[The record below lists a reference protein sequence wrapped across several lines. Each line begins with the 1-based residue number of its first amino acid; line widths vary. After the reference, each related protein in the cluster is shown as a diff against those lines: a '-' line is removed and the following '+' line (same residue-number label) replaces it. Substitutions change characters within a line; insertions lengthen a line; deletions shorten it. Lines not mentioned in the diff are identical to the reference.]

1 MTMDE
6 NTPNEPD
13 EQPEGPQAPPPDPE
27 GPQAPR
33 PEAPTEPLGQAP
45 PKRRLLRSR
54 SERVIGGVC
63 GGLGRYFDVDPVIFR
78 IAAVALALLGGTGVL
93 LYLAALLLVPADD
106 GAAAAAAPGEGRN
119 RGLVIAAV
127 VLLLLVG
134 WPFLLG
140 GGLLFAGIF
149 FPLAIL
155 VGVGVLVWWLVS
167 GEGPSGD
174 AGEVAK
180 RAALGVGVLIVC
192 CLLAIGAAWAAAA
205 GGDTVVAVIVIVAGA
220 AVIAGAFLKPVRW
233 LILPAVVIGLA
244 AGTVS
249 AAGFDLDGGV
259 GERSYRPASTVDLR
273 EQYELGIGELV
284 LDLRDTDLPAGDV
297 PVEIDLGMGSARV
310 LVPDDVCVATTA
322 EIGMGEVRVLGH
334 SNEGIDVDY
343 EEAASAS
350 GDVTRLVLDA
360 NVGIG
365 ELRVSDRPWDDF
377 DDHGF
382 DFGPRNRPD
391 EPFGEEP
398 EGNLAC
404 DRAGETASG

>member
-6 NTPNEPD
+6 NTRNEPD
-13 EQPEGPQAPPPDPE
+13 EQPEGPQAPQPE
-27 GPQAPR
+27 GPQAPP
-33 PEAPTEPLGQAP
+33 PEPPTEPLADAP
-45 PKRRLLRSR
+45 RKRRLTRSR

-93 LYLAALLLVPADD
+93 LYLAALLLVPSDD
-106 GAAAAAAPGEGRN
+106 GVAAAAAPGEGRN
-119 RGLVIAAV
+119 RGLVIAGV
-127 VLLLLVG
+127 VLLLLVA

-140 GGLLFAGIF
+140 GGVIAAGIF

-155 VGVGVLVWWLVS
+155 VGAGVLVWWLVS
-167 GEGPSGD
+167 GQGPSGD
-174 AGEVAK
+174 AGDVAK
-180 RAALGVGVLIVC
+180 RAALGLGVLIVC
-192 CLLAIGAAWAAAA
+192 GLLAIGAAWAAAA
-205 GGDTVVAVIVIVAGA
+205 GGDTVVAVIVIAAGA
-220 AVIAGAFLKPVRW
+220 AVVAGAFLKPVRW
-233 LILPAVVIGLA
+233 LILPAVVVGLA

-273 EQYELGIGELV
+273 DRYELGIGELV

-297 PVEIDLGMGSARV
+297 PVTIDLGMGSARV
-310 LVPDDVCVATTA
+310 LVPEDMCVATTA
-322 EIGMGEVRVLGH
+322 EVGMGEVRVLGR

-343 EEAASAS
+343 EEAASAA

-365 ELRVSDRPWDDF
+365 ELRVSDRPWDGF
-377 DDHGF
+377 DDDF
-382 DFGPRNRPD
+382 DFGPRDRSFEFD
-391 EPFGEEP
+391 EER

-404 DRAGETASG
+404 DGLGATAGG

>member
-6 NTPNEPD
+6 NTRNEPD
-13 EQPEGPQAPPPDPE
+13 EQPEGPQAPPPEP
-27 GPQAPR
+27 
-33 PEAPTEPLGQAP
+33 PTEPLADTP
-45 PKRRLLRSR
+45 PRRRLTRSR
-54 SERVIGGVC
+54 SERVLGGVC

-93 LYLAALLLVPADD
+93 LYLAALLLVPSDD
-106 GAAAAAAPGEGRN
+106 GEAATVAPGEGRN
-119 RGLVIAAV
+119 RGLVIAGV
-127 VLLLLVG
+127 VLLLLVA

-140 GGLLFAGIF
+140 GGLIAAGIF
-149 FPLAIL
+149 VPLAIL
-155 VGVGVLVWWLVS
+155 VGAGVLVWWLVS

-174 AGEVAK
+174 AGAVAK

-192 CLLAIGAAWAAAA
+192 GLLAIGAAWAAAA

-220 AVIAGAFLKPVRW
+220 AVVAGAFLKPVRW
-233 LILPAVVIGLA
+233 LILPAVVIALA

-259 GERSYRPASTVDLR
+259 GERSYRPASTADLR

-297 PVEIDLGMGSARV
+297 PVKIDLGMGSARV
-310 LVPDDVCVATTA
+310 LVPDDVCVATEA
-322 EIGMGEVRVLGH
+322 EVGMGEVRVLGR
-334 SNEGIDVDY
+334 SNDGIDVDY
-343 EEAASAS
+343 EEAASAG

-365 ELRVSDRPWDDF
+365 ELRVSDRPWDGF

-382 DFGPRNRPD
+382 DFGPRDRSFDN
-391 EPFGEEP
+391 EPN
-398 EGNLAC
+398 GNLAC
-404 DRAGETASG
+404 DSLGATAGG